1 MGNSMPKPLKTKSD
15 YMRENMPEL
24 GDNFE
29 KNKKAIS
36 SLKLPLSKKTKNR
49 MAGYIVRETKKA
61 NKKDS
66 E

>member
-15 YMRENMPEL
+15 FMRTQLPEL
-24 GDNFE
+24 GDDFE
-29 KNKKAIS
+29 KNKKVIS

-49 MAGYIVRETKKA
+49 MAGYVVRETKKA